1 MEYNHPKLL
10 VSHLLSLSVATL
22 LVKTKSCS
30 YTYSQLVACLCPI
43 FHKIISESWTSKKHM
58 KPPEQVKLHNSLHEM
73 SIFLDAAN
81 THTLSFRTRLGKHPS
96 MYWNSSLLR
105 GAISLKKPAFIST
118 QRCAR
123 KVAGKMGKVSVS
135 SLFDPIELWNRTYL
149 GCQ

>member
-1 MEYNHPKLL
+1 MEYNHPKLF

-81 THTLSFRTRLGKHPS
+81 THTFWASEQGWVNIPACTETHLCWVAPSPSRNPRNQHSTVCEESFR
-96 MYWNSSLLR
+96 
-105 GAISLKKPAFIST
+105 
-118 QRCAR
+118 
-123 KVAGKMGKVSVS
+123 VMGKVSVS
-135 SLFDPIELWNRTYL
+135 CLTPLSCGIE
-149 GCQ
+149 QI